1 VDWRSAPYKVLG
13 RSRLPS
19 ETLPLK
25 SKENSTWRGYMTNWQ
40 IDDNKLSCKSS
51 EEKRH
56 PMGQEEEVKRKDL
69 LWGRKRK

>member
-1 VDWRSAPYKVLG
+1 
-13 RSRLPS
+13 
-19 ETLPLK
+19 
-25 SKENSTWRGYMTNWQ
+25 MTNWQ